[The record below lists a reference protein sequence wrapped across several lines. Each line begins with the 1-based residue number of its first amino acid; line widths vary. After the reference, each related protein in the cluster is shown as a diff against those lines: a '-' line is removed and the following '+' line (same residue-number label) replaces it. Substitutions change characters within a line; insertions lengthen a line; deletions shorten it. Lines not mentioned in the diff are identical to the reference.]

1 LKSFPVL
8 LRIYLVP
15 KLNVLTI
22 EKRQGD
28 TSIDHLLTNL
38 VDFYDEGK
46 QLSFKESRSILAH
59 SDERIYKW
67 LHSYAGLHLQ
77 TIQRSS

>member
-1 LKSFPVL
+1 M

-22 EKRQGD
+22 EKRSGE

-46 QLSFKESRSILAH
+46 QLSFKETKTILAL
-59 SDERIYKW
+59 SEERIYKW
-67 LHSYAGLHLQ
+67 LHSYAGLHLPS
-77 TIQRSS
+77 I